1 MASGWEPW
9 AGRLA
14 EGGRRL
20 LGGCGRGLAEGL
32 RRTTSERGSRQMD
45 MEAEP
50 GSSGEALLSDES
62 YAVAA
67 VVVELAAA
75 AVAAVV
81 AAADQTA
88 YPDGCL
94 VP

>member
-1 MASGWEPW
+1 VASGWEPW

-20 LGGCGRGLAEGL
+20 LGGGGRGLAEGL
-32 RRTTSERGSRQMD
+32 LRTTSERGSRQMD

-50 GSSGEALLSDES
+50 GSSGEALLSDGGC
-62 YAVAA
+62 AVAAAAVEPVAAA
-67 VVVELAAA
+67 VVV
-75 AVAAVV
+75 
-81 AAADQTA
+81 AADQTA